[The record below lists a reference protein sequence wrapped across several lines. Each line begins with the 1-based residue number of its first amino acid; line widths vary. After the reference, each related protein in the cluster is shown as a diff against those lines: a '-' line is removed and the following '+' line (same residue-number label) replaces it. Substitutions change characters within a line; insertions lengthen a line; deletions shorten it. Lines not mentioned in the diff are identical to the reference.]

1 VPGVDDPGRAGVQVD
16 AQELTGDEL
25 AGRRVL
31 GQAVVGVAGLLAEAE
46 TLPAAVA
53 QAADSRVASRD
64 GLTWWP
70 TASVID
76 TCRQSRSRV

>member
-1 VPGVDDPGRAGVQVD
+1 VQVY
-16 AQELTGDEL
+16 AQKLAVHEL

-64 GLTWWP
+64 AVTWWP

-76 TCRQSRSRV
+76 TCRQSRSRL